1 MSKKEKEAF
10 LETPASAQHKKER
23 FWQIIFP
30 IAVICV
36 VVLAVLIF
44 LISRDGKFYPG
55 ISELGASAAI
65 LVILPILP
73 ILLVNLAIIC
83 ALIYGMVKLRG
94 VVRPLGSRVLKTL
107 ESARWKISNISDAS
121 IQPLLAINENG
132 EKAKQAFRSLNKRL
146 KDKRNEYE

>member
-1 MSKKEKEAF
+1 MSKKEAF

-30 IAVICV
+30 IAVV
-36 VVLAVLIF
+36 SVLFLTALIF
-44 LISRDGKFYPG
+44 LISRDGEFYPG
-55 ISELGASAAI
+55 ISDFGASAAI

-83 ALIYGMVKLRG
+83 ALIYGMVKLREA
-94 VVRPLGSRVLKTL
+94 VRPLGSRLLKGL

-121 IQPLLAINENG
+121 IQPLLAINE
-132 EKAKQAFRSLNKRL
+132 KAEMTSQAFRSLNKRL
-146 KDKRNEYE
+146 NDKRN